1 MVHSHAPA
9 PYQSIE
15 DAFDLDSGVWLT
27 GTHDEFKEQQIARS

>member
-15 DAFDLDSGVWLT
+15 DALDLDSRVWLT
-27 GTHDEFKEQQIARS
+27 GTHDEFKEQLIARS